1 MKIDNGYKLWY
12 SAGDH
17 TRPTLSHV
25 LVARIAEV
33 PDLLTNVS
41 AEHKEN
47 WLNYG
52 EIALPKEGNN
62 GVAIATN
69 GFILSVVPVELDDI
83 DVSGLVDKDVFRYV
97 MGRKSS
103 GFAYF
108 DLSNPTVTWLDDMR
122 KGQELTVVRA
132 NGRFFPRL
140 DIGKDAKFP
149 NFIPVLPD
157 LSISTSMR
165 HVTLDFNNWDRARKA
180 IGTTYVSFFFFGATK
195 PVLFAGNLASRGF
208 QEVTGKTPIRLG
220 LPFAIVMPMHSS
232 YDGFN
237 DEVNDEEE

>member
-1 MKIDNGYKLWY
+1 MRIDNKYKVWY
-12 SAGDH
+12 SASDH

-33 PDLLTNVS
+33 PDLLQVD
-41 AEHKEN
+41 AGDKEF

-52 EIALPKEGNN
+52 EIALSKEGN
-62 GVAIATN
+62 GVAIATD
-69 GFILSVVPVELDDI
+69 GFILSVVPVVLDDI
-83 DVSGLVDKDVFRYV
+83 DVSGLVDKDIFRYV

-103 GFAYF
+103 GSANF

-132 NGRFFPRL
+132 NGRFFPRS
-140 DIGKDAKFP
+140 DIGKDTKFP

-157 LSISTSMR
+157 LSKHTSMR
-165 HVTLDFNNWDRARKA
+165 HVALDFNNWEHARKA
-180 IGTTYVSFFFFGATK
+180 IGTTHVSFFFFGATN

-208 QEVTGKTPIRLG
+208 QKATKKTPIRLG

-232 YDGFN
+232 YAGIN
-237 DEVNDEEE
+237 DEANDEEE